1 MHRTQFR
8 WAALVASLALGGCS
22 TLTTMGPSGSLSTE
36 DRLTVY
42 GANPQFNNE
51 KFEVVDLFALL
62 DPDGLRMQGHAD
74 AQQDLERAF
83 AAFYHPHYNLGGTL
97 VERRTRLQ
105 DRLIAASNQRCEA
118 YKIYLRRFEAYQD
131 TSFGLA
137 TTLLGGAAAVVGGLR
152 DAKILGGLAGISSGS
167 RAELRQGLFGNLASF
182 IIVPGLDQRRKEL
195 MAEIQAHRADPTY
208 TVQAAISDVAR
219 YHGACTL
226 ETGME
231 QAKNAIQTVSN
242 PGMTMVRQ
250 TLNSVM
256 QARLM
261 AQAVQKVGSGTP
273 LTEDDLRI
281 PSFNV
286 DGVNV
291 QSNAY
296 TVSSGSALAAPV
308 PPVDSAVGVT
318 RATANMALQQVL
330 ALKTQAKD
338 QQAGLEQEKVATSPV
353 PDKAVLDSALQG
365 LQTANT
371 TLDTML
377 TALNDTAKT
386 SLTNAATA
394 DACLNNAQFKVSS
407 ALPDKRAAT
416 QMDSDT
422 YRIALGAQLSQWSQT
437 QALTMAGWSQQLSG
451 ILAKLELKALRTSG
465 DKDPTKSA
473 VLPTTAPPFKQFVP
487 PATTEVPACKV

>member
-1 MHRTQFR
+1 MRSTLLR
-8 WAALVASLALGGCS
+8 WSALAASLALGGCS
-22 TLTTMGPSGSLSTE
+22 TLGTMGPSASLSTE

-51 KFEVVDLFALL
+51 KFEVVDLFTLL
-62 DPDGLRMQGHAD
+62 DPDGLRLRGHPE

-83 AAFYHPHYNLGGTL
+83 VAFYDPYYNLGGSL

-137 TTLLGGAAAVVGGLR
+137 TTVLGGAAAIVGGLG
-152 DAKILGGLAGISSGS
+152 DARILGGLAGIASGS

-195 MAEIQAHRADPTY
+195 LAEIQARRADPGY

-231 QAKNAIQTVSN
+231 EAKNAIQTVSN
-242 PGMTMVRQ
+242 PGMAMLRQ

-273 LTEDDLRI
+273 LSEEDLRI
-281 PSFNV
+281 PSFTV
-286 DGVNV
+286 DGVSL
-291 QSNAY
+291 QSTPH

-308 PPVDSAVGVT
+308 PPVDSAVAVA
-318 RATANMALQQVL
+318 RNTAHQALQQVL
-330 ALKTQAKD
+330 ALKTRASD
-338 QQAGLEQEKVATSPV
+338 IQAGLDKEKAATTPV
-353 PDKAVLDSALQG
+353 PEKAILESASGAL
-365 LQTANT
+365 AT
-371 TLDTML
+371 TH
-377 TALNDTAKT
+377 TALDGVLATLTKAADT
-386 SLTNAATA
+386 SLATGAVA
-394 DACLNNAQFKVSS
+394 DACLNSVQFRVSS
-407 ALPDKRAAT
+407 ALPANRPDAQT
-416 QMDSDT
+416 QLDT
-422 YRIALGAQLSQWSQT
+422 YRIALGAKLS
-437 QALTMAGWSQQLSG
+437 
-451 ILAKLELKALRTSG
+451 E
-465 DKDPTKSA
+465 
-473 VLPTTAPPFKQFVP
+473 
-487 PATTEVPACKV
+487 